1 MQCLYVLFFRTPPQ
15 FIMLR
20 LLNTSRHCANQQLQS
35 PLFALPPEIR
45 RIIFRYAV
53 TGYPDPSKDA
63 QYDEDTCYRRPG
75 FFSRHRIDTD
85 LLRTC
90 RAALLESWDMP
101 LIHTEHVFWLAWG
114 NRAPPHS
121 NWHSQ
126 LIKFS
131 RAAASLSLDAAA
143 IDDMRIFIQ
152 MFNFDDGDLQQLMEM
167 DMIIARR
174 ITFTIRHTD
183 WWHWESDNELY
194 FNSRWLHG
202 FFGLLPEETEEICF
216 ELETVARKL
225 DQLQGIAKQMQ
236 ESWYFRKRNGQILL
250 ADASLSTHPMRWRGS
265 STWEGT
271 HWDRDECEPGKIEYV
286 VITVNFRP
294 REAILKDGGKLYDSA
309 LANAL
314 RDDPETYK
322 LELNN
327 GDSGIGFLIYAAGSD
342 DDDDENHSDEDAED
356 AEDAEDSENVP
367 GDDEYSEGSQTPLH

>member
-1 MQCLYVLFFRTPPQ
+1 
-15 FIMLR
+15 MLR
-20 LLNTSRHCANQQLQS
+20 LLNTSRHAADQQLQS

-53 TGYPDPSKDA
+53 TGYPDPSEDA

-75 FFSRHRIDTD
+75 FFSRHRTDTD

-101 LIHTEHVFWLAWG
+101 LIHTEQVFWLAQG

-121 NWHSQ
+121 DWHSQ
-126 LIKFS
+126 LTRFS

-143 IDDMRIFIQ
+143 IDNMRIFIQ
-152 MFNFDDGDLQQLMEM
+152 MFNFNDGGLQHLMGM

-183 WWHWESDNELY
+183 WWHWEADYGLY
-194 FNSRWLHG
+194 FDSRWLRG
-202 FFGLLPEETEEICF
+202 FSDLIPEETEEICF
-216 ELETVARKL
+216 ELETLARKL
-225 DQLQGIAKQMQ
+225 DQLKGIAKQMQ
-236 ESWYFRKRNGQILL
+236 ESWYFRKSNGQILL
-250 ADASLSTHPMRWRGS
+250 ADESLSTQPMRWRGS

-286 VITVNFRP
+286 VMTVSFRP
-294 REAILKDGGKLYDSA
+294 HEAILKDGGKLYDSA

-314 RDDPETYK
+314 KDDPETYK

-327 GDSGIGFLIYAAGSD
+327 GDREIGHLIYSGGPEEDEDGEGS
-342 DDDDENHSDEDAED
+342 ENHEDTD
-356 AEDAEDSENVP
+356 NVP
-367 GDDEYSEGSQTPLH
+367 GDDEYSEGS